1 MRDGVAVLGI
11 FVADVS
17 FRSDRLPRP
26 GETILGRSF
35 GLSPGGKG
43 SNQAVAAAR
52 AGARVRLVTRLGDD
66 AFAAMAREIWREAGV
81 DDGAVT
87 VSATPTGSAFI
98 HVDDATGQN
107 AIIVVAGAAGEIG
120 PDAVEA
126 ARATIADC
134 GVFVTGLEVAPAAA
148 LRGLELA
155 RAAGAL
161 TVFNPAP
168 AVPFDAAVYSLC
180 DFITPN
186 ESEAAALAG
195 IEVVDEAS
203 ARAAGDRLLQR
214 GVGCAVLTLGAA
226 GALVHRREASVL
238 VPALAVERV
247 VDTTGAGDAFT
258 GAFAAAL
265 AEGRDPLEAARF
277 GVVVAGL
284 SVTRAG
290 AAAAMPTRAE
300 IEAALAGRG

>member
-1 MRDGVAVLGI
+1 VLGI

-66 AFAAMAREIWREAGV
+66 AFAAMARGIWREAGV
-81 DDGAVT
+81 DDAAVT
-87 VSATPTGSAFI
+87 VSSTPTGSAFI

-126 ARATIADC
+126 ARGTIAGC
-134 GVFVTGLEVAPAAA
+134 RVFVTGLEVAPAAA
-148 LRGLELA
+148 LRGLEIA
-155 RAAGAL
+155 REAGAV

-168 AVPFDAAVYSLC
+168 AVPFDEAVYPLC
-180 DFITPN
+180 DVITPN
-186 ESEAAALAG
+186 ESEASALTGVAVS
-195 IEVVDEAS
+195 EPAS
-203 ARAAGDRLLQR
+203 ARAAGDRLLER
-214 GVGCAVLTLGAA
+214 GVGCAILTLGAA
-226 GALVHRREASVL
+226 GVLVHDRTRSVV
-238 VPALAVERV
+238 VPALPVERV

-258 GAFAAAL
+258 GALAAAL
-265 AEGRDPLEAARF
+265 AEGRDVVEAARF

-284 SVTRAG
+284 SVGRAG
-290 AAAAMPTRAE
+290 AAAAMPSRAE
-300 IEAALAGRG
+300 IDAALAGRA